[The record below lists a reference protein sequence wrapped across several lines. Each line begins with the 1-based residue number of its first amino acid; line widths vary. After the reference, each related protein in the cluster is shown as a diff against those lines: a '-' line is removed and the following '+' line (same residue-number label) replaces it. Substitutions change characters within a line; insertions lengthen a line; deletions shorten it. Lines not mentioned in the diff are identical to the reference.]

1 MKLKTLMAA
10 LVAATALSGAA
21 FAGDTSKVEWSGNVA
36 ITSDYVFRGVSQSD
50 SDPVVQGGIDGKIG
64 NFYMGVWGSGIE
76 TNNTDAPSGASSEF
90 DVYAGWTPEAY
101 GFNWDLGAIYYWYPN
116 SDNSFA
122 GEDLSF
128 FEVHAG
134 ASRDFGP
141 VTAGLNVYYSPEYS
155 GDLGD
160 AWYSEL
166 SLGTDINDWLS
177 LSAAV
182 GYQTIEDAVDYTTWN
197 AGATFHL
204 EGFDI
209 DARYHDTD
217 DHDLVDTARGSL
229 TIKRGF

>member
-10 LVAATALSGAA
+10 LVAATALSSTA
-21 FAGDTSKVEWSGNVA
+21 FAGNDVEWSGHVA
-36 ITSDYVFRGVSQSD
+36 ITSDYVFRGVTKSD
-50 SDPVVQGGIDGKIG
+50 SDPVLQGSIDAKVG
-64 NFYMGVWGSGIE
+64 NFYAGVWGSGVSY
-76 TNNTDAPSGASSEF
+76 DVSGAGQTETEF

-101 GFNWDLGAIYYWYPN
+101 GFNWDLGAIFYWYPN
-116 SDNSFA
+116 NTNDA
-122 GEDLSF
+122 DY

-141 VTAGLNVYYSPEYS
+141 VTGGLHVYYSPEYS

-160 AWYSEL
+160 AWYTEL
-166 SLGTDINDWLS
+166 SLSHDVNELVS

-197 AGATFHL
+197 AGATFHV

-209 DARYHDTD
+209 DLRYHDTD
-217 DHDLVDTARGSL
+217 DHDLVGQSRGAI
-229 TIKRGF
+229 TVKRGF